1 LPAGRIPS
9 GLAAMTEASPAPR
22 SAQRARQRTT
32 LLILAFGLI
41 VGGLLI
47 LFVLK
52 KVPPPLRIL
61 MGLTDLFAGL
71 VLLVVVRQKFK
82 ASGPEAEVPKP
93 ESENRSA

>member
-1 LPAGRIPS
+1 MS
-9 GLAAMTEASPAPR
+9 ETSPAPR

-32 LLILAFGLI
+32 LLILACALI

-71 VLLVVVRQKFK
+71 TLLVVVRQKFK
-82 ASGPEAEVPKP
+82 APGPETEAPKP
-93 ESENRSA
+93 GSENRSA